1 MSTCPH
7 YVHMTTRDCCVS
19 VWLSQSAVCLVS
31 ADSDWRRLLRAARSG
46 QTSQFSAAQVHRSRY
61 NLSAGGIVCCSAD
74 CTQTRTSIRSVCLSV
89 CRCTSAVCIVC
100 GQCRYTT
107 TLTAYVKIMLY
118 SLSQTPP
125 LRFSE
130 FFSKRLRIFNQ
141 FFTHL
146 LYDPFYTR
154 SQIFIHISPTLIKLC
169 HTKHDHPANFHISL
183 EL

>member
-125 LRFSE
+125 PCGFLNFSPNGCEFLISFLHTYYTILSTLDHRF
-130 FFSKRLRIFNQ
+130 L
-141 FFTHL
+141 
-146 LYDPFYTR
+146 
-154 SQIFIHISPTLIKLC
+154 FIYLQLW
-169 HTKHDHPANFHISL
+169 
-183 EL
+183 